1 MRLSALRRY
10 YSISLPAISLGD
22 WFCMSRKCGTGGGGL
37 VHPEG
42 EYSMAMF
49 GFGSISLT
57 LPYTGAKLQK
67 LEQ

>member
-1 MRLSALRRY
+1 
-10 YSISLPAISLGD
+10 
-22 WFCMSRKCGTGGGGL
+22 MSRKGGTGGGGL